1 MSNKEDLRVRR
12 TKKALFTAFFEMVEK
27 NTIDEITVNELCDAA
42 GIRRAT
48 FYKHYSDKYDFLT
61 AYIRHLRD
69 RFDASMKRSGAD
81 ALTKEYYVAYAKKI
95 VEFVNEN
102 EAAIDNIFKSNLFP
116 TVMYAIVEQNHKDT
130 IERLKVSVSEGMQLN
145 ASVEVI
151 AGMCA
156 GGVGSAIYHWIA
168 GGKKMSA
175 DELAEQIGA
184 VVAAAIGN

>member
-12 TKKALFTAFFEMVEK
+12 TKKALFTAFFEMVES
-27 NTIDEITVNELCDAA
+27 NTIDEITINELCEAA

-81 ALTKEYYVAYAKKI
+81 ALTKEYYVAYAKRI
-95 VEFVNEN
+95 VTFVNEN
-102 EAAIDNIFKSNLFP
+102 ETAVDNIFKSNLFP
-116 TVMYAIVEQNHKDT
+116 TVMYAIVEQNYKDT
-130 IERLKVSVSEGMQLN
+130 IERLKISVSEGMQLN
-145 ASVEVI
+145 ASIEVV

-156 GGVGSAIYHWIA
+156 GGVGSAIYHWIVS
-168 GGKKMSA
+168 GKKISA
-175 DELAEQIGA
+175 DELADQIGA
-184 VVAAAIGN
+184 VVSAAIGE